1 MSDPVGLI
9 GGGGLNP
16 ARQVAPSAA
25 GARQGGPDFAR
36 VLRDNLEQV
45 NEMQAD
51 ADQAVKDL
59 MTGDRGDLEGVIL
72 ATEKADNAFRM
83 LQQMRNKV
91 MAAYEEIKQVRV

>member
-1 MSDPVGLI
+1 MGDPVGLI

-16 ARQVAPSAA
+16 ARQATGASAQRPA
-25 GARQGGPDFAR
+25 NGPDFAQ

-51 ADQAVKDL
+51 AAKAVEDL

-91 MAAYEEIKQVRV
+91 MAAYDEIRQVRV

>member
-16 ARQVAPSAA
+16 ARQAA
-25 GARQGGPDFAR
+25 GGAARPAQGGPDFAR

-51 ADQAVKDL
+51 AAKAVEDL
-59 MTGDRGDLEGVIL
+59 MTGDRQDLEGVIL